1 MKTEITYNY
10 INLYYLDQMSE
21 KTPSF
26 MIEMIDI
33 YKSQVPMFQNK
44 LKTYFE
50 TKDIEGLKRTTHKIK
65 GALSIMG
72 VNCLDE
78 NLLYFEE
85 NENILL
91 SEFETFIQNYIFTC
105 KEVDRELN
113 LVINEYKNKLI

>member
-1 MKTEITYNY
+1 
-10 INLYYLDQMSE
+10 
-21 KTPSF
+21 

-50 TKDIEGLKRTTHKIK
+50 TKDLEGLKRTTHKIK

-78 NLLYFEE
+78 KLLYFEE

-105 KEVDRELN
+105 KEVDRELD
-113 LVINEYKNKLI
+113 LVINEYKTN